1 MATGDGEMRDLFGSE
16 SEEEEASPVA
26 PQPESRP
33 ASNEPAM
40 ALDDDDDDDDDD
52 LRGPVQPAPASH
64 MKELFGSEDEDEDED
79 VAVAGTAW
87 SAEDRDG

>member
-52 LRGPVQPAPASH
+52 LRGPAQHAPASH